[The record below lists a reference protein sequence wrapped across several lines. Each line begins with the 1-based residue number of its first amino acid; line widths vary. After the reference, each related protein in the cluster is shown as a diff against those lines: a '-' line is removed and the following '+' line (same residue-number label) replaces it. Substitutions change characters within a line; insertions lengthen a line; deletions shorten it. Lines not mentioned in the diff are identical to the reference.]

1 MIGRI
6 TEVNE
11 NDSGRLYVH
20 FDGDEIY
27 HWLSKNEALPSGW
40 MELVESVTEP
50 AIEKALAEL
59 IEKAI
64 SLFFNA
70 IDRGDLRTAKLL
82 HLHHT
87 VVTDARNAEGKTALQ
102 IACLKGYKDMARWL
116 IDEVK
121 VDVEKPSSKTG
132 FRPIHYAVHR

>member
-1 MIGRI
+1 M
-6 TEVNE
+6 NE
-11 NDSGRLYVH
+11 DDPDRLYVH
-20 FDGDEIY
+20 FDCDEIY

-50 AIEKALAEL
+50 AVEKTLAEL
-59 IEKAI
+59 IEKMV

-87 VVTDARNAEGKTALQ
+87 VVTGARNADGKTALQ
-102 IACLKGYKDMARWL
+102 IACLKGYNEIVKWL

-132 FRPIHYAVHR
+132 FRPIHYAVHRY